1 MTEVLAMVVTTL
13 QHTNVL
19 NQQVVYLKF
28 TCCSMSITFQF
39 KTKKEE
45 EEVWTVYDKHLL
57 LKGER
62 ERNESRVK
70 LFGHLEEPQTLRIY
84 FLHERKN
91 LGIKKTWFESSSWFK
106 PLFTYPTSSMPRE
119 SNDLFPSA
127 LKTGFI

>member
-45 EEVWTVYDKHLL
+45 EEV
-57 LKGER
+57 
-62 ERNESRVK
+62 
-70 LFGHLEEPQTLRIY
+70 
-84 FLHERKN
+84 
-91 LGIKKTWFESSSWFK
+91 
-106 PLFTYPTSSMPRE
+106 
-119 SNDLFPSA
+119 
-127 LKTGFI
+127 